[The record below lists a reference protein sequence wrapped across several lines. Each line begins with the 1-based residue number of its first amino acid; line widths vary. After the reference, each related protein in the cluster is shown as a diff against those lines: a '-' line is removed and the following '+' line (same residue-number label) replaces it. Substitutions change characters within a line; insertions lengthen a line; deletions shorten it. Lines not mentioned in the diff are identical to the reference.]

1 MSELTQDQLSHI
13 SEIVSTY
20 SSDTDDPTSLEVLLV
35 LQEVCHILEI
45 SHYEMV
51 SIFGKRT
58 LHTLR
63 TWGNDHR
70 ENGSTA
76 SPRRVWIWWPGSP
89 RPALCK
95 LLDDG
100 TVARMTHAESEPIS

>member
-1 MSELTQDQLSHI
+1 MSELQQEQLTHI
-13 SEIVSTY
+13 ADIVGTY
-20 SSDTDDPTSLEVLLV
+20 SADPDDPTSLEVLLV

-63 TWGNDHR
+63 TWGNDIGTTAVPPAR
-70 ENGSTA
+70 AASGSGGPTPPAPSSARSSTTA
-76 SPRRVWIWWPGSP
+76 PSP
-89 RPALCK
+89 A
-95 LLDDG
+95 
-100 TVARMTHAESEPIS
+100 

>member
-1 MSELTQDQLSHI
+1 MSELLQEQLSHI

-20 SSDTDDPTSLEVLLV
+20 SADPDDPTSLEVLLV

-63 TWGNDHR
+63 TWG
-70 ENGSTA
+70 T
-76 SPRRVWIWWPGSP
+76 
-89 RPALCK
+89 
-95 LLDDG
+95 
-100 TVARMTHAESEPIS
+100 

>member
-1 MSELTQDQLSHI
+1 MSELRQEQLSHI

-20 SSDTDDPTSLEVLLV
+20 SADPDDPTSLEVLLV
-35 LQEVCHILEI
+35 LQEICHILEI

-63 TWGNDHR
+63 TWGKSQEAAR
-70 ENGSTA
+70 GA
-76 SPRRVWIWWPGSP
+76 GGPRRVWIWWPGSP

-95 LLDDG
+95 ILDDG
-100 TVARMTHAESEPIS
+100 TIARMTRAESDIAG

>member
-1 MSELTQDQLSHI
+1 MSELQQDQLSHI
-13 SEIVSTY
+13 SEIASTY
-20 SSDTDDPTSLEVLLV
+20 SADTDDPTSLEVLLV

-63 TWGNDHR
+63 TWGSDR
-70 ENGSTA
+70 PENGSP
-76 SPRRVWIWWPGSP
+76 SKPRRVWIWCPNAP
-89 RPALCK
+89 RPVRCK
-95 LLDDG
+95 ILDDG
-100 TVARMTHAESEPIS
+100 TIARMTESPTRPPA

>member
-1 MSELTQDQLSHI
+1 MSDLQQDQLSHI
-13 SEIVSTY
+13 SEIASTY
-20 SSDTDDPTSLEVLLV
+20 SADTDDPTSLEVLLV
-35 LQEVCHILEI
+35 LQEICHILEI

-63 TWGNDHR
+63 TWGSDHR
-70 ENGSTA
+70 DNGRPA

-95 LLDDG
+95 ILDDG
-100 TVARMTHAESEPIS
+100 TIARMTDSTRDPA

>member
-1 MSELTQDQLSHI
+1 MSELQQDQLSHI

-35 LQEVCHILEI
+35 LQEVCHILAI

-58 LHTLR
+58 LHALR
-63 TWGNDHR
+63 TWGSDHR
-70 ENGSTA
+70 DNGRAS

-95 LLDDG
+95 ILDDG
-100 TVARMTHAESEPIS
+100 TIARMTHVEPDAIS